1 MAKVKD
7 SIDVK
12 QSPDDAWAHVLDL
25 SRYGEWLT
33 LHDGWRSELPEPDEI
48 GKGTQVSSVIGA
60 KNAKLRFDWVVD
72 AFDPPRRV
80 DLKGD
85 GKGGVKVTLTLK
97 VEPAKTGSKV
107 GLEIDLSGSPM
118 MSLII
123 RSTAKVLKGEINQS
137 LKNFQDL
144 YS

>member
-7 SIDVK
+7 SIDVN

-33 LHDGWRSELPEPDEI
+33 LHDGWRSELPSPEEI
-48 GKGTQVSSVIGA
+48 QKGTKVSSVIGA

-72 AFDPPRRV
+72 AFDPPRKV

-85 GKGGVKVTLTLK
+85 GKGGVTVTLTLM
-97 VEPAKTGSKV
+97 VEPAKGGSKV
-107 GLEIDLSGSPM
+107 GLEVNLTGSPM

-137 LKNFQDL
+137 LKNFRDL